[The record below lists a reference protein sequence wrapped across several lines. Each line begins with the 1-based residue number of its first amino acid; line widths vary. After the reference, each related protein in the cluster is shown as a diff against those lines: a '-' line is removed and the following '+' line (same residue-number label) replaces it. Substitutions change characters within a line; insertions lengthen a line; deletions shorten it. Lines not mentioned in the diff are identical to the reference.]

1 MGSARASSNLVVVAS
16 FLQLKL
22 GTGCTCG
29 RAGKQEKRKKSKSGL
44 DLVRVAQWIA
54 RLPPKEKV
62 VGSNPT
68 SDGSF
73 LFFFFF
79 FFFLERGTQLEKT
92 KRSGEPGYRS
102 LCLMHAKH
110 ALYHLS

>member
-79 FFFLERGTQLEKT
+79 FFFF
-92 KRSGEPGYRS
+92 GEGHPAGKNKKEWRTRVS
-102 LCLMHAKH
+102 IPVPHAC
-110 ALYHLS
+110 

>member
-1 MGSARASSNLVVVAS
+1 MGSARASSNLVAVAS

-68 SDGSF
+68 SGALLF
-73 LFFFFF
+73 L
-79 FFFLERGTQLEKT
+79 GPAAACPPQSC
-92 KRSGEPGYRS
+92 SGVV
-102 LCLMHAKH
+102 
-110 ALYHLS
+110 

>member
-29 RAGKQEKRKKSKSGL
+29 SAGKQEKRKNSKSGL
-44 DLVRVAQWIA
+44 DLVRVAQCIA

-68 SDGSF
+68 SGDLSF
-73 LFFFFF
+73 LSA
-79 FFFLERGTQLEKT
+79 
-92 KRSGEPGYRS
+92 SGFKVNALPG
-102 LCLMHAKH
+102 
-110 ALYHLS
+110 

>member
-16 FLQLKL
+16 FLQLQL
-22 GTGCTCG
+22 GTGCTPVAVQG
-29 RAGKQEKRKKSKSGL
+29 NKEKRKKSKSGL

-68 SDGSF
+68 SDSSF
-73 LFFFFF
+73 LFFFWIGAPSWKKQKGV
-79 FFFLERGTQLEKT
+79 ENQGIDPCASCMQSR
-92 KRSGEPGYRS
+92 RSTI
-102 LCLMHAKH
+102 
-110 ALYHLS
+110 